1 MKKER
6 KKRECG
12 RKRQTQLTIH
22 DCSNKTCP
30 ASSPPVPLVV
40 MEGLPRLLL
49 SSLEPV
55 ESPPPTLL
63 WGLARSCISIDLRGR
78 EEVDGENEGGGR
90 ERVGENETAV
100 ISEWGP
106 ERRTCTP
113 TAGNP
118 PPLRVVV
125 LGGPQ
130 RTRPVKD
137 RVRGHSLKHMWA
149 HAVMSGLLVPA
160 SDSQRVFAGTGH
172 YLPACCL
179 FKREH
184 SVCLCSSGLQYK
196 PMACQRASVLQ
207 CVSNAWLGRKST

>member
-78 EEVDGENEGGGR
+78 EGVDGENEGGREWEKMRQLWFLNEDQSDGR
-90 ERVGENETAV
+90 ALPQLG
-100 ISEWGP
+100 IP
-106 ERRTCTP
+106 HLC
-113 TAGNP
+113 
-118 PPLRVVV
+118 V
-125 LGGPQ
+125 L
-130 RTRPVKD
+130 
-137 RVRGHSLKHMWA
+137 
-149 HAVMSGLLVPA
+149 
-160 SDSQRVFAGTGH
+160 
-172 YLPACCL
+172 
-179 FKREH
+179 
-184 SVCLCSSGLQYK
+184 LCSGAPANTSSERPRPRTFTQTHVST
-196 PMACQRASVLQ
+196 CSNVRARCASK
-207 CVSNAWLGRKST
+207 R

>member
-12 RKRQTQLTIH
+12 RKHQTQLTIH

-78 EEVDGENEGGGR
+78 EGVDGENEGGREGGR
-90 ERVGENETAV
+90 EWEKMRQLWFLNEDQSDGRALPQLGIPHLCV
-100 ISEWGP
+100 LLCSGP
-106 ERRTCTP
+106 H
-113 TAGNP
+113 
-118 PPLRVVV
+118 
-125 LGGPQ
+125 
-130 RTRPVKD
+130 RTRPAKD

-149 HAVMSGLLVPA
+149 HAEMSGLVVPA
-160 SDSQRVFAGTGH
+160 CVCRHWTLSTGL
-172 YLPACCL
+172 LPI
-179 FKREH
+179 
-184 SVCLCSSGLQYK
+184 
-196 PMACQRASVLQ
+196 
-207 CVSNAWLGRKST
+207 